1 MIMSQLTRQDII
13 RQFVSHDAFL
23 QKLAEEFTTDDQKM
37 FLDSFI
43 MHIAHIH
50 DPGAFVIDLDDAVIW
65 LGFTRRDNALRAVR
79 TKLAVDVDFQLAPHV
94 GGASSQHG
102 GHNRE
107 RCMLTVDAFKHLCML
122 AGTAKG
128 ATVRGYFLKLERVIM
143 DYILTVQAAPA
154 TPDEA
159 SLLEASRNKRRRV
172 IADGVASH
180 TSVDRVSVQMVTD
193 ELVRSGRVNQST
205 ARDNFRLTRAG
216 AVIAKDFRGRGDTG
230 EITMD
235 KEGTGYELAWSG
247 EDPVRIADVTAEIAS
262 KCRMR
267 HVVAYGLQEVHAG
280 TVYNPWTYP
289 ATFKLDMELALCAE
303 FGIPGVMR
311 AAVARTSPW
320 G

>member
-1 MIMSQLTRQDII
+1 MRHDII
-13 RQFVSHDAFL
+13 RRFVTQDAFL

-37 FLDSFI
+37 FVDSFTVH
-43 MHIAHIH
+43 MAHIH

-79 TKLAVDVDFQLAPHV
+79 TKLAAGVDFQLAP
-94 GGASSQHG
+94 Q
-102 GHNRE
+102 E
-107 RCMLTVDAFKHLCML
+107 RVIQPGRPKERYMLTVDAFKQLGML

-128 ATVRGYFLKLERVIM
+128 VTVRRYLVKLERVVM
-143 DYILTVQAAPA
+143 DYILAAHAAPA
-154 TPDEA
+154 TPDETA
-159 SLLEASRNKRRRV
+159 LLKASRNARRRL

-180 TSVDRVSVQMVTD
+180 TSADRVSVHMVTD
-193 ELVRSGRVNQST
+193 ELVRSGRVSQSM

-216 AVIAKDFRGRGDTG
+216 AVIAKRFKGRGDSG
-230 EITMD
+230 EITMG

-267 HVVAYGLQEVHAG
+267 HIIAYGLQEVHAG

-289 ATFKLDMELALCAE
+289 AAFKLDMELALCAE
-303 FGIPGVMR
+303 FGIPGFMR
-311 AAVARTSPW
+311 AAVAHTSP
-320 G
+320 

>member
-1 MIMSQLTRQDII
+1 MDAPQDMRYDKISKIMTE
-13 RQFVSHDAFL
+13 DAFL
-23 QKLAEEFTTDDQKM
+23 QKLAEEFTTEDQQM
-37 FLDSFI
+37 FVDSFTVH
-43 MHIAHIH
+43 MAH
-50 DPGAFVIDLDDAVIW
+50 DPGAFVVDLDDAVIW
-65 LGFTRRDNALRAVR
+65 LGFARRDHALRAVR
-79 TKLAVDVDFQLAPHV
+79 TKLVVDFDFQLSPHV
-94 GGASSQHG
+94 GGNQPG
-102 GHNRE
+102 RQKE
-107 RCMLTVDAFKHLCML
+107 RYMLTVGAFKQLCML

-128 ATVRGYFLKLERVIM
+128 ATVRRYFVKLERVVM
-143 DYILTVQAAPA
+143 DYILAAHAAPA

-159 SLLEASRNKRRRV
+159 SLLEASRNVRRRC
-172 IADGVASH
+172 ISDGVASH
-180 TSVDRVSVQMVTD
+180 TSVDRVSVHMVAD
-193 ELVRSGRVNQST
+193 ELVRSGRIHKST

-216 AVIAKDFRGRGDTG
+216 AVIAKLFKGREDSG
-230 EITMD
+230 EVTMV

-267 HVVAYGLQEVHAG
+267 HIIAYGLQEVHAG

-289 ATFKLDMELALCAE
+289 AAFKLDMELALCAE